1 LSLSTQIEGEG
12 TISRSPEGI
21 SFSPGTQVTLTA
33 TPASASQFQGWA
45 GDVPAG
51 EEMSNPLVITLDAN
65 KSLVARFVRVQHP
78 LTVLATNG
86 VVLKAPINPL

>member
-1 LSLSTQIEGEG
+1 
-12 TISRSPEGI
+12 
-21 SFSPGTQVTLTA
+21 
-33 TPASASQFQGWA
+33 
-45 GDVPAG
+45 
-51 EEMSNPLVITLDAN
+51 MSNPLVITLDAN